1 MATKNIEDQELYIK
15 NYSNQNVNVKY
26 KGQIL
31 KYLKS
36 FAVAEAASGR
46 VRVACADFVLKLSSD
61 HFYFLRTYSWIYY
74 P

>member
-1 MATKNIEDQELYIK
+1 MATKNIEDQELYIKNIK

-61 HFYFLRTYSWIYY
+61 HFRDT
-74 P
+74 

>member
-1 MATKNIEDQELYIK
+1 MATKNIEDQELYIKNIK

-46 VRVACADFVLKLSSD
+46 VRVACADFVLKLSSN
-61 HFYFLRTYSWIYY
+61 HFKDI
-74 P
+74 

>member
-61 HFYFLRTYSWIYY
+61 QCFRDT
-74 P
+74 